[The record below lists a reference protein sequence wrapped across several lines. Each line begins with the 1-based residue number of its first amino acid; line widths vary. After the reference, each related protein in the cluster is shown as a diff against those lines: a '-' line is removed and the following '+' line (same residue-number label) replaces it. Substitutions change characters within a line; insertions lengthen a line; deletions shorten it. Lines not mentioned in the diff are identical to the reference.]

1 MDDITISAELEIVS
15 PKSVARQGYPLLSLF
30 FNIILKLLARE
41 IEQEKEIKATQIGKQ
56 VKLSLFTDDLILYRE
71 NQKNPHLHKKLL
83 ELINKLDKFSGHKI
97 SIQTLVVFL
106 YTNNEW
112 SEKKIKWKV
121 PFTIVSERIK
131 YLKINLNKDVKT
143 CMPKTPKIAEIKNT
157 QIIEKTSFV
166 HGLRDLILLKC
177 LYYTK

>member
-106 YTNNEW
+106 YTNNE
-112 SEKKIKWKV
+112 
-121 PFTIVSERIK
+121 
-131 YLKINLNKDVKT
+131 
-143 CMPKTPKIAEIKNT
+143 
-157 QIIEKTSFV
+157 
-166 HGLRDLILLKC
+166 
-177 LYYTK
+177 